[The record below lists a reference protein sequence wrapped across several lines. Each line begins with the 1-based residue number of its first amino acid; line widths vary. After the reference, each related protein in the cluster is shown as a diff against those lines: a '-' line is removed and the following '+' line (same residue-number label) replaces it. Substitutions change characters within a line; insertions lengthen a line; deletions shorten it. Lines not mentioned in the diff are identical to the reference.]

1 MKKFVFVLRDKKLG
15 AYQDPIFKVED
26 KEHVVESYARGLKLI
41 RSEEVAR
48 ARDMSLY
55 FLGEYDDIN
64 GNFNLLEH
72 EEKLLDFEDFIPRK
86 DEKEHVGESN

>member
-1 MKKFVFVLRDKKLG
+1 MKKFVFALRDKKLG

-41 RSEEVAR
+41 RPEEVAR

-55 FLGEYDDIN
+55 YLGEYDDIN
-64 GNFNLLEH
+64 GTFNLLEH

-86 DEKEHVGESN
+86 DEIKDVGESN